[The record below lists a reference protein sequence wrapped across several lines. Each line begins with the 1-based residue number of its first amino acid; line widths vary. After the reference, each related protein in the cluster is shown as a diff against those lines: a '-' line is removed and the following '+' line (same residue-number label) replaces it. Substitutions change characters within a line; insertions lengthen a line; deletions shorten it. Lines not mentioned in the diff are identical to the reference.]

1 MHPFPGNNRNS
12 NVRRLEPQ
20 DVLRCFVIGAGE
32 MSSLALP
39 LLEMG
44 RSQSFRLPILRLSR
58 RHLWPR
64 SEDSVWVWTEG
75 RRPLGI
81 ASVRPRS
88 GDKSWELSHLFA
100 DANHETSIQDLLE
113 AATRASASQG
123 AERVF
128 LRLSAESDT
137 VPVAR
142 RAGFFP
148 GFRETLYSGRPDPTQ
163 IGHGLF
169 DVDSRLRTRLDKD
182 DHDLFRIYNAAT
194 PVRVR
199 QLVGMTLDQWRAS
212 RERRPG
218 RRWERVFEIDGSVL
232 RTAGDLSQHSGTGI
246 LALVGSPRLHCT
258 DSRRCGRR
266 TPKSLSRA
274 STILVMVPRNTP
286 PLWPDA
292 LEARGLR
299 AVGEFA
305 TLVNSTAQMVRERVA
320 VPVILGRRRVKLHG
334 EPLEQHHLYW

>member
-64 SEDSVWVWTEG
+64 YEDSVWVWTDG
-75 RRPLGI
+75 GRPLGI

-148 GFRETLYSGRPDPTQ
+148 GFRETLYSGRPDPSQ

-199 QLVGMTLDQWRAS
+199 QLVGMTLVQWRAS

-218 RRWERVFEIDGSVL
+218 RRQERVFEIDGSVRGL
-232 RTAGDLSQHSGTGI
+232 LETSLSFGTGI
-246 LALVGSPRLHCT
+246 LALSIHPDYTAL
-258 DSRRCGRR
+258 
-266 TPKSLSRA
+266 TPDVVDAGLKILSRA
-274 STILVMVPRNTP
+274 STILVMAPEYAP
-286 PLWPDA
+286 AISDA

-305 TLVNSTAQMVRERVA
+305 TLVNTTAQMVRERLPSRSSLA
-320 VPVILGRRRVKLHG
+320 AA
-334 EPLEQHHLYW
+334 E

>member
-1 MHPFPGNNRNS
+1 MHPFPGNNRS
-12 NVRRLEPQ
+12 PNVRPLQPL
-20 DVLRCFVIGAGE
+20 DMVRCAAMGRGD
-32 MSSLALP
+32 MSSLAFP

-44 RSQSFRLPILRLSR
+44 SAQSFRLPILRLSR

-88 GDKSWELSHLFA
+88 AINSWELSHLFA
-100 DANHETSIQDLLE
+100 DARHEASIQDLLE
-113 AATRASASQG
+113 ATTRASASQG

-128 LRLSAESDT
+128 LRLPAESDT
-137 VPVAR
+137 VTLAR

-148 GFRETLYSGRPDPTQ
+148 GFRETLYRGRPDLSR
-163 IGHGLF
+163 IGQGLF

-199 QLVGMTLDQWRAS
+199 QLVGMTLVQWRAS

-218 RRWERVFEIDGSVL
+218 RRQERVFEIDGSVRGL
-232 RTAGDLSQHSGTGI
+232 LETSLSFGTGI
-246 LALVGSPRLHCT
+246 LALSIHPDYTAL
-258 DSRRCGRR
+258 
-266 TPKSLSRA
+266 TPDVVDAGLRSLSRA
-274 STILVMVPRNTP
+274 GTVFAMVPEHTP
-286 PLWPDA
+286 EMARA
-292 LEARGLR
+292 LEERGFR
-299 AVGEFA
+299 AAGDFA
-305 TLVNSTAQMVRERVA
+305 TLVNSTAQMVRERVPSRSSLA
-320 VPVILGRRRVKLHG
+320 AA
-334 EPLEQHHLYW
+334 E

>member
-1 MHPFPGNNRNS
+1 MHPFPGNNRSS

-218 RRWERVFEIDGSVL
+218 RRWERVFEIDGSVCGLIETALTFRTGVLELAIHPDYTALTPDVVDAGL
-232 RTAGDLSQHSGTGI
+232 R
-246 LALVGSPRLHCT
+246 
-258 DSRRCGRR
+258 
-266 TPKSLSRA
+266 SLSRA
-274 STILVMVPRNTP
+274 GTVFAMVPEHTP
-286 PLWPDA
+286 EMARA
-292 LEARGLR
+292 LEERGFR
-299 AVGEFA
+299 AAGDFA
-305 TLVNSTAQMVRERVA
+305 TLVNSTAQMVRERVPSRSSLA
-320 VPVILGRRRVKLHG
+320 AA
-334 EPLEQHHLYW
+334 E